1 MKKPA
6 QGGRDV
12 YLFGQFYL
20 ALVAYRVYIFTPK
33 GGVVELE
40 TNSRKLLKLLKAAGF
55 EEVSKKGS
63 HLKLR
68 KGDRTVILPH
78 PKKDLPLGTVRS
90 IYEQA
95 GL

>member
-1 MKKPA
+1 MSIYLHILLA
-6 QGGRDV
+6 TTAFDV
-12 YLFGQFYL
+12 YICNQ
-20 ALVAYRVYIFTPK
+20 K
-33 GGVVELE
+33 GGAMELE
-40 TNSRKLLKLLKAAGF
+40 MNSRKLLKVLQDAGF

-90 IYEQA
+90 IYQQA
-95 GL
+95 GLL

>member
-1 MKKPA
+1 M
-6 QGGRDV
+6 
-12 YLFGQFYL
+12 
-20 ALVAYRVYIFTPK
+20 
-33 GGVVELE
+33 ELE
-40 TNSRKLLKLLKAAGF
+40 RNSRKLLKLLLAKGF
-55 EEVSKKGS
+55 EVVSQRGS